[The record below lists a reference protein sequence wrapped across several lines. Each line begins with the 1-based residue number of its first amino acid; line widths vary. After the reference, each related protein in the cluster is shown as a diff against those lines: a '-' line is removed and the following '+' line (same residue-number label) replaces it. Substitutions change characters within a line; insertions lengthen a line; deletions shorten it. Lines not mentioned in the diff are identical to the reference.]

1 MSLSLEINAA
11 TGKLKEISSQ
21 RITDEYYDQIRE
33 MSPFERQ
40 VIDNELA
47 EAMRTIIGIRKDID
61 KVRVERYLNEQV
73 SDQKGSTL

>member
-1 MSLSLEINAA
+1 MSLSMEINAA
-11 TGKLKEISSQ
+11 TSKLKGISKQ
-21 RITDEYYDQIRE
+21 RVTDEYYDQIRE

-40 VIDNELA
+40 AIDYELA

>member
-1 MSLSLEINAA
+1 MSILHEINAA
-11 TGKLKEISSQ
+11 TASLKSISSQ
-21 RITDEYYDQIRE
+21 RVTDEYYDQIRE

-40 VIDNELA
+40 AIDYELA

-73 SDQKGSTL
+73 SDQKGSNL